1 MLLIW
6 ELQWICQV
14 RWPDGNYFRIY
25 INNILFRID
34 QQIGT
39 LLWRDIQYA
48 FFDFINNILAD
59 CNENPSQGKIPLRI
73 NDPIYG
79 DKIPNFTDFAA
90 PGVILT

>member
-1 MLLIW
+1 MTKSFLLI
-6 ELQWICQV
+6 
-14 RWPDGNYFRIY
+14 GSF
-25 INNILFRID
+25 ID
-34 QQIGT
+34 SQIGT

-90 PGVILT
+90 PGVVLT